1 MKIQRVKKTPEVE
14 RRFDEIKTDHRAIER
29 VLRSI
34 ADEARNKK
42 SYKHALICDLDDGC
56 TVAVAGIH
64 HQTLQAEQGVRY
76 CGHGSGLYKERLSN
90 AELIL
95 NAPDLYRYARRLKML
110 LDALYVEAFARDGND
125 STRLD
130 NIAASLK
137 KIVNEYPLFQISDY
151 LFDLDA
157 EGNMDKKALTVPL
170 AHHRGLK

>member
-1 MKIQRVKKTPEVE
+1 MLWYTHGTWRLEE
-14 RRFDEIKTDHRAIER
+14 GRCLIER
-29 VLRSI
+29 IV
-34 ADEARNKK
+34 
-42 SYKHALICDLDDGC
+42 CDLEDGC

-64 HQTLQAEQGVRY
+64 HQTLQPERAPKN

-110 LDALYVEAFARDGND
+110 LDSLSVEAFARNGND

-157 EGNMDKKALTVPL
+157 EENMDKKALTVPL
-170 AHHRGLK
+170 AYHRGLK

>member
-1 MKIQRVKKTPEVE
+1 MLWFTRGKWRLEE
-14 RRFDEIKTDHRAIER
+14 GRCNIER
-29 VLRSI
+29 IVCEL
-34 ADEARNKK
+34 E
-42 SYKHALICDLDDGC
+42 DGC
-56 TVAVAGIH
+56 IVAVAGIH
-64 HQTLQAEQGVRY
+64 HQTLQAGKGIRN

-110 LDALYVEAFARDGND
+110 LDALYVEAHAREGND

-157 EGNMDKKALTVPL
+157 EGNIDKKALTIPL
-170 AHHRGLK
+170 AEHRGLK

>member
-1 MKIQRVKKTPEVE
+1 MLWYTHGNWRLEE
-14 RRFDEIKTDHRAIER
+14 GRCNIER
-29 VLRSI
+29 IV
-34 ADEARNKK
+34 
-42 SYKHALICDLDDGC
+42 CDLEDGC

-64 HQTLQAEQGVRY
+64 HQTLKPERMSRN

-110 LDALYVEAFARDGND
+110 LDALYVEAFARNGND

-151 LFDLDA
+151 LFNLDA

-170 AHHRGLK
+170 AYHRGLK